1 MSETSH
7 PSRDPKNLSEP
18 FAVIEFLEKNEKGL
32 PCIDLVPKKWF
43 NSAEED
49 TCKFPPTTE
58 YHLLDDYL
66 EKLHSPKDSWQ
77 SYPFCFIT
85 GAADLDQG
93 RRRLKKAQ
101 VTLNC
106 ETTDGENDRKGGRSE
121 TSSKAKISAKP
132 LTASKSQ
139 LNNIFSTKIPIP
151 PRNQTPKSGIQAKPK
166 TRFQSIYQSGSDSED
181 ENHDCLIANP
191 EEIRASKAQNNSGFL
206 QMSSKSRSVPTGA
219 CLSFKQR
226 SRKNITLLKDV
237 ETDESESNDSS
248 DGILQSP
255 TKSMDSARNTRKELH
270 LTPPSP
276 LVHNASGNR
285 KRRASSTTRAED
297 GLNSIVSPG
306 TPKTSR
312 SMMVPPAKMPKMLGP
327 QNQLSSSHYADNERR
342 ILNSLRD
349 YFDQQLDEKLENLR
363 RRMAY
368 DLKQSM
374 NELKTTIIGT
384 NLAPASGPSLLE
396 IQKQMSTPLLFE
408 MDDKFQEYE
417 AILTT
422 DPNLV
427 ETLRLFMR
435 VLISNKKEMKI
446 CVSTILS
453 AVLRKTVSLHYSGYG
468 KEAGGKKKKNVYNT
482 TVCKV
487 LIDVIIEVI
496 GSSTDEKK
504 IMSEVSTW
512 LSRSGDREGGR
523 KERQRGSS
531 HHNENNSVCS
541 FDTNR

>member
-151 PRNQTPKSGIQAKPK
+151 PRNQTPKS
-166 TRFQSIYQSGSDSED
+166 
-181 ENHDCLIANP
+181 
-191 EEIRASKAQNNSGFL
+191 
-206 QMSSKSRSVPTGA
+206 GA

-396 IQKQMSTPLLFE
+396 IQKQMSTPLPFE

-468 KEAGGKKKKNVYNT
+468 KEAGGKKKKNFYNT